1 MPNYVTKKCKV
12 CNKSFTR
19 EFKKRHVE
27 TCNRKCS
34 YSLRMI
40 TRKIKH
46 SPLEKICL
54 LCNKQF
60 NDTSK
65 KKLVTKCYK
74 CIRQQGVDTRN
85 ENGSYER
92 TDEQNKKLSDTLKK
106 KYASGEIKLSD
117 EGRKRLSDSMKLNW
131 ESGNMDKSTKRTCQ
145 EKYGVDHWMKTDEA
159 KKQFSE
165 RLTGRTY
172 SKETIEK
179 MSIAQCNRVRK
190 GKETLFSNGNGRYR
204 EDLDCYFRS
213 NWEANFAR
221 ICNHE
226 KRKWEYEPKTFRLS
240 SGKGYT
246 PDFLVEGTY
255 YEIKGKWWPGAK
267 EKFNAFKDEYSCK
280 IELIDSIIYQELR
293 QKYKSIIQWEG
304 K

>member
-1 MPNYVTKKCKV
+1 MSNCVTKKCKV

-34 YSLRMI
+34 YKLRAL

-65 KKLVTKCYK
+65 KKLVTKCNN
-74 CIRQQGVDTRN
+74 CILKQGIDTRN
-85 ENGSYER
+85 KNGSYER
-92 TDEQNKKLSDTLKK
+92 TDEQNEKLSATLKR
-106 KYASGEIKLSD
+106 KYAAGEMKLSN
-117 EGRKRLSDSMKLNW
+117 EGRKSLSDSMRLNW
-131 ESGNMDKSTKRTCQ
+131 ESGNMARLTKRTCQ

-165 RLTGRTY
+165 RFTGRTY

-179 MSIAQCNRVRK
+179 MSIAQCNRVRT
-190 GKETLFSNGNGRYR
+190 GKETCFSNGNGRYR
-204 EDLDCYFRS
+204 KDLDCYFRS

-221 ICNHE
+221 ICNYE
-226 KRKWEYEPKTFRLS
+226 KRNWEYEPTTFRLS

-267 EKFNAFKDEYSCK
+267 EKFNDFKNEYSCK
-280 IELIDSIIYQELR
+280 IELIDSIIYKELR